1 MLPRDIRCRMISLLL
16 GAVKIERDQHIV
28 SHALYNLSFILP
40 FYVTCP
46 FGFPG
51 PLVLVAEGVT
61 PHQDHTAQVC
71 KTLFKRS
78 TKFAP

>member
-1 MLPRDIRCRMISLLL
+1 MITLTIIVFQNVDTMELFMLPRDIRCRMISLLL

-51 PLVLVAEGVT
+51 PLVL
-61 PHQDHTAQVC
+61 
-71 KTLFKRS
+71 KW
-78 TKFAP
+78 